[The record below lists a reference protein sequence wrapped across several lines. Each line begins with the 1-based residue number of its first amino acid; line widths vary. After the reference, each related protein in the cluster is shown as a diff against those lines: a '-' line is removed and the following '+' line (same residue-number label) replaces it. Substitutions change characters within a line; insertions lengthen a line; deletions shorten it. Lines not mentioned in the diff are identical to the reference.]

1 MKLFKKK
8 EEKTCCACNG
18 DAIAEAE
25 KLKTD
30 KGIKILGSGCAKCQ
44 ALENAVRAAVEELSL
59 DSSIQHVSDFAQIAS
74 YGVMSTPA
82 LVIDGKVVSYGKVL
96 SIAEVKS
103 LLTLTAAE

>member
-8 EEKTCCACNG
+8 EEEKTCCNCNV

-25 KLKTD
+25 KLKSD

-44 ALENAVRAAVEELSL
+44 ALEKAVRTAVEELAL
-59 DSSIQHVSDFAQIAS
+59 DYSIDHITDFAQIAS

-82 LVIDGKVVSYGKVL
+82 IVVDGKVVAYGKVL
-96 SIAEVKS
+96 SVTEVKDI
-103 LLTLTAAE
+103 LKGI